1 MTIKNMEVEVM
12 LSGHPHLFVL
22 DVESVLEAHQLR
34 GTEAQCTV
42 CGHIGT
48 ISMVGTPGR
57 KPREQRPNSPN
68 QKSLFKE

>member
-1 MTIKNMEVEVM
+1 MPEKNMEVEVM
-12 LSGHPHLFVL
+12 LSNHPHLFLV

-34 GTEAQCTV
+34 GTEAKCTV
-42 CGHIGT
+42 CGHTGT

-57 KPREQRPNSPN
+57 KPSGQRPNSPN